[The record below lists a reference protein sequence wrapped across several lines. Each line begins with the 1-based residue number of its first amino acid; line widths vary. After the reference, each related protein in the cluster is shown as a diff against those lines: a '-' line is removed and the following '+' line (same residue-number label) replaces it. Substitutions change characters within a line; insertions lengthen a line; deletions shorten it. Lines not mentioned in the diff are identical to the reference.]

1 MREKENM
8 KKFTSIKTLAV
19 RLLLAL
25 LLLAVIGSALTGCA
39 TGTTTVT
46 VKLSDIEYNEEQN
59 SLTKEQ
65 LKTLSDFLANN
76 GEAYVAFVAAY
87 RGYDMTEKNFDKEI
101 ERPMLEP
108 SVEAAKNVLK
118 TYDKNGKALAD
129 VEYSALTVA
138 DMTSAVNVLK
148 ADVER
153 ETARGLFEN
162 IQYWIGVALAFITNT
177 VGFGNYLIGIC
188 IFAIVIEILLLPLG
202 VKQQKN
208 SIKQAKLRPKELA
221 IRRKYAGRNDQP
233 TQQKIQA
240 EIQELYQR
248 ENFNPMGGCLPML
261 IQLPIILIL
270 YNIVI
275 DPIRYTLGLSAQF
288 SSALSAYFTTAKAAG
303 GLGGVLSSSQR
314 GTIELLSHIK
324 SEGIESVSGLKD
336 FLLVSNGAEC
346 YEWLEGVADKIPS
359 FTIGAFN
366 SGITPSIGQFSWYW
380 LIPLITFGVY
390 FGSMKLT
397 RKFTYQPTAV
407 DNPQMGCSNN
417 IMDFSMPLMSVYISF
432 IVPSTISIYWIFKSL
447 LGTLKQF
454 ILSRV
459 MPLPQH
465 TEEDIK
471 AAEREL
477 KGKKTTAP
485 ARASAQGG
493 AKPRS
498 LHHIDDDDEPAPSQK
513 PQKAQQ
519 KPAEA
524 AEPAEA
530 SKPVDES
537 ANTPLTRA
545 PLKDDSDKPQKND

>member
-8 KKFTSIKTLAV
+8 KKIASIKTLAV

-25 LLLAVIGSALTGCA
+25 LLLAVMGSALSGCA
-39 TGTTTVT
+39 SGTVS
-46 VKLSDIEYNEEQN
+46 VSVSLSDIEYNEEQN

-76 GEAYVAFVAAY
+76 GLAHEAFVAAY
-87 RGYDMTEKNFDKEI
+87 RGYDMTEKDFDREA
-101 ERPMLEP
+101 ERPALEP

-118 TYDKNGKALAD
+118 AYDKNGKALSSVD
-129 VEYSALTVA
+129 YSTLTVA

-148 ADVER
+148 ATVEK

-162 IQYWIGVALAFITNT
+162 IQYWIGVALAFITKT
-177 VGFGNYLIGIC
+177 IGFGNYLVGIC
-188 IFAIVIEILLLPLG
+188 IFAILIEVLMLPLSI
-202 VKQQKN
+202 KQQKN
-208 SIKQAKLRPKELA
+208 SIKLASLRPKEMA

-233 TQQKIQA
+233 TQQKIQL

-303 GLGGVLSSSQR
+303 GLGGALSSTQR

-324 SEGIESVSGLKD
+324 TEGIESVSGLKD
-336 FLLVSNGAEC
+336 FLLVRNGAEC
-346 YEWLEGVADKIPS
+346 YEWLEGVADKIPG

-366 SGITPSIGQFSWYW
+366 SGVTPTIGQFSWYW

-397 RKFTYQPTAV
+397 RKFTYQPTAA

-432 IVPSTISIYWIFKSL
+432 VVPSAISVYWIFKSL
-447 LGTLKQF
+447 LGTIKQF
-454 ILSRV
+454 VLSRT
-459 MPLPQH
+459 MPIPQC

-477 KGKKTTAP
+477 KGKKNHTP
-485 ARASAQGG
+485 ARTATAGG
-493 AKPRS
+493 SKPRS
-498 LHHIDDDDEPAPSQK
+498 LHHIDDDEPAPAQK

-519 KPAEA
+519 KTEETPAQEIAAPAENA
-524 AEPAEA
+524 
-530 SKPVDES
+530 D
-537 ANTPLTRA
+537 TPIDRA
-545 PLKDDSDKPQKND
+545 PLKDDSDKPQKKD